1 MGKNKLKKFAEI
13 ETLPNVFEYAK
24 EMKGKWLSAFDNKN
38 PIVLELACGRG
49 EYTNGMAELFPN
61 KNFIGVDIKGSRI
74 WHGATYAHQNRLKN
88 VAFLRTQIESLPD
101 YFSENEIS
109 EIWITFPDPHP
120 SQRRSNKRLTS
131 PRFLEYYRNILQP
144 NGLINLKTDND
155 ALMAYTQEVLSELN
169 IQPKQITHDVYNA
182 DFLDKVLQIKTNY
195 ERKYLEKGKNINY
208 LQFSF

>member
-24 EMKGKWLSAFDNKN
+24 EMRGNWLSYFNNQN

-49 EYTNGMAELFPN
+49 EYTTGMAELFPD

-74 WHGATYAHQNRLKN
+74 WHGATFAQHNELKN

-101 YFSENEIS
+101 YFSQNEIS

-131 PRFLEYYRNILQP
+131 PRFLEYYKNILKP
-144 NGLINLKTDND
+144 NGLVHLKTDND
-155 ALMAYTQEVLSELN
+155 ALFEYTLETLVTMN
-169 IQPKQITHDVYNA
+169 IQTKQCTQDLYTENW
-182 DFLDKVLQIKTNY
+182 LDETLKIRTNY
-195 ERKYLEKGKNINY
+195 EQKYLDNGKNINY
-208 LQFSF
+208 LNFCF